1 MTITIKQTADKLDGA
16 LAWADDHAP
25 TYAEGVATL
34 YSWSSN
40 YEDFKPF
47 RKFLDLIGY
56 PETAYGDDT
65 VTLADWSRP
74 TDGLGYMEI
83 GYLADALQEYANRPE
98 DVERFIM
105 ELLEVESEV
114 GL

>member
-1 MTITIKQTADKLDGA
+1 MTVTQVEGSLEWVEENT
-16 LAWADDHAP
+16 P

-47 RKFLDLIGY
+47 RKFLDLIGFA
-56 PETAYGDDT
+56 ETYYGDDSIR
-65 VTLADWSRP
+65 LADWKNP

-83 GYLADALQEYANRPE
+83 GYLADALQEYANRPQ

-105 ELLEVESEV
+105 EILDVEGEA